1 MGDLESL
8 LKAAGFEEVSIEVRE
23 ESRDVIAGWMPGSGA
38 EDYVAS
44 AKVCAVKPDPSQAN
58 ISYGNTLQNTRHQNS
73 NEPRDVIKT
82 TPEDLAILNECSSEA
97 LWSKSVPLMVAMSG
111 TVLFLKRTYS
121 SSASAA
127 RNILVIV
134 MIIVFVVDN

>member
-1 MGDLESL
+1 MEQ
-8 LKAAGFEEVSIEVRE
+8 KA
-23 ESRDVIAGWMPGSGA
+23 
-38 EDYVAS
+38 
-44 AKVCAVKPDPSQAN
+44 PDPSQAN

-111 TVLFLKRTYS
+111 TVLFLKKTS
-121 SSASAA
+121 MPGTS
-127 RNILVIV
+127 VEK
-134 MIIVFVVDN
+134 F